1 MGVWSEHKFNQNLRS
16 GSNTHGDDA
25 TVLFSVIEQV
35 HAKLHTGW
43 VVPWHPGALPSITNW
58 KAFGA
63 NEMHSTCWLFTRSGS
78 KSLRLSLTYGELYN
92 VMG

>member
-16 GSNTHGDDA
+16 GSNTYGDDA

-58 KAFGA
+58 KAFA
-63 NEMHSTCWLFTRSGS
+63 LQEQSSIWPHSGQLIRPGVSFVYASAA
-78 KSLRLSLTYGELYN
+78 
-92 VMG
+92 